1 MKTIPGLFFFLLR
14 LAKDRRARSHRLL
27 ARLLRDEEGGRLA
40 YIYDDHVA
48 GADRCRG
55 PWYGRGDAILP
66 APESPERRRC
76 RGLQRGASMLLQHQ
90 SEHLRGCGYHDVV
103 ASYPVAS
110 FPYVLGTGTN
120 QANVSAITDTT
131 TYSPLT
137 AVRVTILRPQTA
149 IFSSILFSV
158 LPNSVSATAVINGG
172 NPSGGCVLALGK
184 DPTSGT
190 NNLANA
196 ISLQGN
202 PTISIANCGIFSDST
217 DCVGGAYS
225 ESIGGSAV
233 INAGSLGSA
242 GCTRIFGNAQVNL
255 PNSVTCNSSNDS
267 ACTQNDGTES
277 DPYAGTW
284 TSVPSNPSACTQTNY
299 SPSLHST
306 TIALPAGRYCGTT
319 QFHGTGGTPS
329 TITLSAGGVYI
340 FDSQG
345 ASGTTLDLKK
355 VTLTDQGAGATLVF
369 TCSTCSSSSWPSQM
383 MATDSN
389 STMCVTAPAGPTTT
403 NPTAGFVV
411 IGDPAMPLNTTFTTW
426 ANGHL
431 TERSGCRQVGLAGA
445 GMQRPPRAPVITRL
459 AVSATFVFSLSPTKL
474 PWVAP
479 QGSVAWAVAF
489 QAVQAGILKSRSPP
503 KSRLWTRQRC
513 RSKNLFRR
521 ERRYGW
527 LSGPSCLERREPRAR
542 SWLKQL

>member
-1 MKTIPGLFFFLLR
+1 MKTKLGLFSLLLR
-14 LAKDRRARSHRLL
+14 LAKDGHARSHQLL
-27 ARLLRDEEGGRLA
+27 ARLLRDEEGAWLISMTMMLPVLIG
-40 YIYDDHVA
+40 VA
-48 GADRCRG
+48 GLGTEGGMLFYQHRSLQSAADGAAYSAAVACSYSTTPSTCAG
-55 PWYGRGDAILP
+55 VDITAQAKAI
-66 APESPERRRC
+66 
-76 RGLQRGASMLLQHQ
+76 
-90 SEHLRGCGYHDVV
+90 V

-120 QANVSAITDTT
+120 QANVTATATT
-131 TYSPLT
+131 FATFP
-137 AVRVTILRPQTA
+137 AVQVTISRPQTA
-149 IFSSILFSV
+149 IFSSIFFSV
-158 LPNSVSATAVINGG
+158 LPNSVSATAVLIGG
-172 NPSGGCVLALGK
+172 NPSGGCVLALGQN
-184 DPTSGT
+184 PSTGT

-242 GCTRIFGNAQVNL
+242 GCTNIFGNAQVNL
-255 PNSVTCNSSNDS
+255 PNSVTCTSSNDS
-267 ACTQNDGTES
+267 ACTQNGGTVS
-277 DPYAGTW
+277 NPYAA
-284 TSVPSNPSACTQTNY
+284 TSVPSSPSACTQTNY

-319 QFHGTGGTPS
+319 QFHGTGGTAS

-355 VTLTDQGAGATLVF
+355 VTLTDDGAGATLVF

-389 STMCVTAPAGPTTT
+389 STMCVTAPATGS
-403 NPTAGFVV
+403 TAGFVV

-426 ANGHL
+426 ANGQNYFNGTVYVPSGSFSWGGNATTAPTACNYPVSGVSDFCL
-431 TERSGCRQVGLAGA
+431 QLIANQITLGGTAGFGGSGC
-445 GMQRPPRAPVITRL
+445 
-459 AVSATFVFSLSPTKL
+459 SLSGGGTGGTIQKPINPTVTL
-474 PWVAP
+474 VD
-479 QGSVAWAVAF
+479 
-489 QAVQAGILKSRSPP
+489 
-503 KSRLWTRQRC
+503 
-513 RSKNLFRR
+513 
-521 ERRYGW
+521 
-527 LSGPSCLERREPRAR
+527 
-542 SWLKQL
+542 